1 MAVIKISIGRVE
13 GTHPLTSLS
22 SQISLRSII
31 KMYEED
37 TTITVSKTKALEMT
51 HVERGSHSPGPTQET
66 AAETGVEIVL
76 PCKIRRNSKP
86 RVSRYENK
94 SELQTTIRMIHLGG
108 EDPLEKEMAI
118 HSSILAWKIPWTE
131 EPGSLQSM
139 GLQRVG
145 HN

>member
-1 MAVIKISIGRVE
+1 MAVIKLSFRRVDD
-13 GTHPLTSLS
+13 TRALASLS

-31 KMYEED
+31 KVCEED
-37 TTITVSKTKALEMT
+37 TSITASRTKALEMT
-51 HVERGSHSPGPTQET
+51 HVERGSHSPGPKQET
-66 AAETGVEIVL
+66 AAETGVETVP

-94 SELQTTIRMIHLGG
+94 SELQMTISMIHLGG

-131 EPGSLQSM
+131 EPGRLQSM
-139 GLQRVG
+139 GLQRVR
-145 HN
+145 HD

>member
-1 MAVIKISIGRVE
+1 MAVIKISFRRVE
-13 GTHPLTSLS
+13 DTHALTSLS

-37 TTITVSKTKALEMT
+37 TAITVSKTKALEMT

-66 AAETGVEIVL
+66 AAETGVEIVP
-76 PCKIRRNSKP
+76 PCKIRRNPKP

-94 SELQTTIRMIHLGG
+94 SELQMTVSMIHLGG
-108 EDPLEKEMAI
+108 EGPLEKEMAI
-118 HSSILAWKIPWTE
+118 HFSILAWKIPWTE
-131 EPGSLQSM
+131 EPGRLQSM

-145 HN
+145 HD